1 MALQNNITIEEALDW
16 LVRVATADGLL
27 SPNEK
32 DLIKEFT
39 MAYGI
44 DADEML
50 KQASKSLVGNKPEVE
65 IVDYR
70 AKNGLLFEQ
79 LVVSFL
85 KDKSR
90 FNLLSWTGD
99 KYYKGIYDRTNLNP
113 DLHIEQTTNG
123 TAIDYYIECKW
134 LHYWQ
139 RGEKGSF
146 FNIKPEQLRRYR
158 RFASK
163 NRRVVMIAFGY
174 GRTGDN
180 PRGLYLI
187 PLRAFRNNR
196 ITKNIADKKYRID
209 QNADAFAQYM
219 EQYFVELFSE
229 KK

>member
-1 MALQNNITIEEALDW
+1 MIQIACVWHFRIILPPKKLLI
-16 LVRVATADGLL
+16 GLCEL
-27 SPNEK
+27 LLPMVFSPNEK

-139 RGEKGSF
+139 RGEKGYF
-146 FNIKPEQLRRYR
+146 FDIKPEQLRRYR

-187 PLRAFRNNR
+187 PCAPSATTESPKTSPTRN
-196 ITKNIADKKYRID
+196 TA
-209 QNADAFAQYM
+209 
-219 EQYFVELFSE
+219 
-229 KK
+229 